1 MSFSVAYLY
10 ASPYAFKNL
19 PLREYHIYAAA
30 LQCLHPNSFSS
41 ITVLAAS
48 LIAPFRPVPSLQR
61 VFH

>member
-10 ASPYAFKNL
+10 TSPYAFINL

-30 LQCLHPNSFSS
+30 LQCLQSNHFST

-48 LIAPFRPVPSLQR
+48 LIEW
-61 VFH
+61 